1 MGRQHSTDGRSRPH
15 APCAAAAVE
24 QTARI
29 KLLDIFIHLL
39 LFMETYFFPL
49 TFAFY
54 VGFFHIGVDGSGLE
68 SFSSSLS
75 DDIKQ
80 QKKQQ
85 QQDTTRVDGRS
96 RTSSVAVAAAAND
109 AALFFPY
116 FIHVAECV
124 VYICVCAYSSCA
136 CMW

>member
-1 MGRQHSTDGRSRPH
+1 
-15 APCAAAAVE
+15 
-24 QTARI
+24 
-29 KLLDIFIHLL
+29 
-39 LFMETYFFPL
+39 METYFFPL

-54 VGFFHIGVDGSGLE
+54 VGFFHIGVDGSGRE

-80 QKKQQ
+80 QQQQQ
-85 QQDTTRVDGRS
+85 QQDTTQSRS
-96 RTSSVAVAAAAND
+96 RTSSVAAAAAAND

-116 FIHVAECV
+116 FILVAECV